1 MNFILLQE
9 AIMTLKKQSSTS
21 ITIGIVVFF
30 LFILML
36 IISGRSSGTG
46 GQRKSGRVSGKDSG
60 RYNRRL
66 FRKKAAAMGL
76 TKPETRTLEYLIK
89 TYKVRDAQN
98 LLKNSNTLNTTLKK
112 ALTRLEEDITP
123 PNIRE
128 GQKLILYRIKQKI
141 ERNSEKKQLMTG
153 TRQLNPGQKLHLSTP
168 GGTRYESQVSSNLK
182 DYLGVTIP
190 RDDHGNQIRWKKWTK
205 IQVFFWKHN
214 GQGYSFES
222 KVSGYN
228 NIKGVPSLFLQHS
241 KSIQQAQQRKHRR
254 KPLGKPAYFYP
265 IRIITSGYGK
275 NQKRK
280 AVVDTS
286 TGILGTII
294 EISAGGLS
302 MRASYP
308 LGPGELLKIEFE
320 AIDGEKIVA
329 FGKTKS
335 IRRIKPMG
343 AVMHVMFT
351 KVSQKNINSI
361 NSFIYEL
368 DGKGKNYF

>member
-21 ITIGIVVFF
+21 VTIGIIVFF
-30 LFILML
+30 LFILLL

-46 GQRKSGRVSGKDSG
+46 GQRRTGKTAEKNSG
-60 RYNRRL
+60 RYSKRF
-66 FRKKAAAMGL
+66 FRKKASAMGL
-76 TKPETRTLEYLIK
+76 SKPETRTLEYLIK
-89 TYKVRDAQN
+89 TYKVRDPQN
-98 LLKNSNTLNTTLKK
+98 LLKNSNTLNSALNK
-112 ALTRLEEDITP
+112 ALTRLEDDITP
-123 PNIRE
+123 QNIKE

-153 TRQLNPGQKLHLSTP
+153 TKQLITGQKLHLSTP

-182 DYLGVTIP
+182 DYLGVNIP

-205 IQVFFWKHN
+205 IQVFFWKNN
-214 GQGYSFES
+214 GQGYSFSS

-320 AIDGEKIVA
+320 ALEGDKIVA

-335 IRRIKPMG
+335 IKRMKPMG

-361 NSFIYEL
+361 NSFIYDLE
-368 DGKGKNYF
+368 GRGKNYF